1 MAKETKVLEIEV
13 REVAWEG
20 KTFLAYNTFTK
31 NNERLDVRFV
41 KDATAKAPKGN
52 CFIEV
57 DTSQMNISRKYRYP
71 RLYIQDIIKVV
82 ERPETKNDDLP
93 F

>member
-13 REVAWEG
+13 RKVDWEG
-20 KTFLAYNTFTK
+20 GTFLAYNTFTK

-41 KDATAKAPKGN
+41 KDAFAKAPKEN

-57 DTSQMNISRKYRYP
+57 DKTQMNISRKYRYP

-82 ERPETKNDDLP
+82 DRPTSKNDDLP

>member
-1 MAKETKVLEIEV
+1 MAKETKLLEIEV

-41 KDATAKAPKGN
+41 KHATAKAPKEN

-82 ERPETKNDDLP
+82 DRPTSKNDDLP

>member
-1 MAKETKVLEIEV
+1 MAKETTILEIEV
-13 REVAWEG
+13 REIAWEG

-31 NNERLDVRFV
+31 KNERLDVRFV
-41 KDATAKAPKGN
+41 KEATAKAPKQN

-82 ERPETKNDDLP
+82 DRPEPKNNDLP

>member
-13 REVAWEG
+13 RKVEWEG
-20 KTFLAYNTFTK
+20 GTFLAYNTFTK

-41 KDATAKAPKGN
+41 KHATAKAPKEN

-57 DTSQMNISRKYRYP
+57 DVSQMNISRKYRYP
-71 RLYIQDIIKVV
+71 RLYVQDIVKVI
-82 ERPETKNDDLP
+82 ERPTSKNDDLP

>member
-13 REVAWEG
+13 REVEWEG
-20 KTFLAYNTFTK
+20 GKFLAYNTFTK
-31 NNERLDVRFV
+31 KNERLDVRFV
-41 KDATAKAPKGN
+41 KDAFAKAPKEN

-57 DTSQMNISRKYRYP
+57 DKSQMNISRKYRYP
-71 RLYIQDIIKVV
+71 RLYVQDIIKVV
-82 ERPETKNDDLP
+82 ERPQTKNDDLP

>member
-13 REVAWEG
+13 REIAWEG

-31 NNERLDVRFV
+31 ENERLDVRFV
-41 KDATAKAPKGN
+41 KEATAKAPKEN

-57 DTSQMNISRKYRYP
+57 DKTQMNISRKYRYP
-71 RLYIQDIIKVV
+71 RLYIQDIVKVV

>member
-1 MAKETKVLEIEV
+1 MAKETKLLEIEV

-41 KDATAKAPKGN
+41 KHATAKAPKEN

-82 ERPETKNDDLP
+82 ERPTSKDDDLP

>member
-1 MAKETKVLEIEV
+1 MAKETVILEIEV
-13 REVAWEG
+13 RKVDWEG
-20 KTFLAYNTFTK
+20 GTFLAYNTFTK
-31 NNERLDVRFV
+31 KNERLDVRFV
-41 KDATAKAPKGN
+41 KHATAKAPKNN

-57 DTSQMNISRKYRYP
+57 DTAQMNISRKYRYP

-82 ERPETKNDDLP
+82 DRPETKNDDLP

>member
-1 MAKETKVLEIEV
+1 MSKETKVLEIEV
-13 REVAWEG
+13 REIAWEG

-31 NNERLDVRFV
+31 DNERLDVRFV
-41 KDATAKAPKGN
+41 KEAFAKAPKEN

-57 DTSQMNISRKYRYP
+57 ETSQMNISRKYRYP
-71 RLYIQDIIKVV
+71 RLYIQDIVKVV
-82 ERPETKNDDLP
+82 ERPKTKKDLP

>member
-1 MAKETKVLEIEV
+1 MSKETKILEIEV
-13 REVAWEG
+13 REIAWEG

-31 NNERLDVRFV
+31 DNERLDVRFV
-41 KDATAKAPKGN
+41 KEAFTKAPKEN

-57 DTSQMNISRKYRYP
+57 ETSQMNISRKYRYP
-71 RLYIQDIIKVV
+71 RLYIQDIVKVV
-82 ERPETKNDDLP
+82 ERPKTKNDLP

>member
-1 MAKETKVLEIEV
+1 MAKETVILEIEV
-13 REVAWEG
+13 REVEWEG
-20 KTFLAYNTFTK
+20 GKFLAYNTFTK
-31 NNERLDVRFV
+31 KNERLDVRFV
-41 KDATAKAPKGN
+41 KDAFAKAPKEN

-71 RLYIQDIIKVV
+71 RLYVQDIIKVV
-82 ERPETKNDDLP
+82 DRPTSKNDDLP

>member
-13 REVAWEG
+13 REVEWEG
-20 KTFLAYNTFTK
+20 GKFLAYNTFTK

-41 KDATAKAPKGN
+41 KDAFAKAPKEN

-57 DTSQMNISRKYRYP
+57 DVSQMNISRKYRYP
-71 RLYIQDIIKVV
+71 RLYVQDIIKVV
-82 ERPETKNDDLP
+82 ERPQNKNDDLP

>member
-41 KDATAKAPKGN
+41 KNATEKAPKEN

-57 DTSQMNISRKYRYP
+57 DVSQMNISRKYRYP
-71 RLYIQDIIKVV
+71 RLYVQDIIKVV
-82 ERPETKNDDLP
+82 DRPTSKNDDLP

>member
-13 REVAWEG
+13 REVEWEG
-20 KTFLAYNTFTK
+20 GKFLAYNTFTK
-31 NNERLDVRFV
+31 SNERLDVRFV
-41 KDATAKAPKGN
+41 KHATAKAPKVN

-57 DTSQMNISRKYRYP
+57 DTAQMNISRKYRYP

-82 ERPETKNDDLP
+82 DRPETKDDDLP

>member
-1 MAKETKVLEIEV
+1 MSKETKILEIEV
-13 REVAWEG
+13 REIAWEG

-31 NNERLDVRFV
+31 DNKRLDVRFV
-41 KDATAKAPKGN
+41 KEAFTKAPKEN

-57 DTSQMNISRKYRYP
+57 ETSQMNISRKYRYP
-71 RLYIQDIIKVV
+71 RLYVQDIVKVV
-82 ERPETKNDDLP
+82 ERPKTKNELP

>member
-1 MAKETKVLEIEV
+1 MAKETKVLEIVV
-13 REVAWEG
+13 REIAWEG

-31 NNERLDVRFV
+31 SNERLDVRFV
-41 KDATAKAPKGN
+41 KEATEKAPKEN

-57 DTSQMNISRKYRYP
+57 ETSQMNISRKYRYP
-71 RLYIQDIIKVV
+71 RLYIQDIVKVV
-82 ERPETKNDDLP
+82 ERPKTKNDLP

>member
-1 MAKETKVLEIEV
+1 MTKETKVLEIEV
-13 REVAWEG
+13 REIAWDG
-20 KTFLAYNTFTK
+20 KTFLAYNTFTN

-41 KDATAKAPKGN
+41 KEAFAKAPKEN

-57 DTSQMNISRKYRYP
+57 ETSQMNISRKYRYP
-71 RLYIQDIIKVV
+71 RLYIQDIVKVV
-82 ERPETKNDDLP
+82 EHPKTKNDLP

>member
-1 MAKETKVLEIEV
+1 MAKETKLLEIEV

-20 KTFLAYNTFTK
+20 KSFLAYNTFTK

-41 KDATAKAPKGN
+41 KNATAKAPKES

-82 ERPETKNDDLP
+82 ERPTSKDDDLP

>member
-1 MAKETKVLEIEV
+1 MAKETTILEIEV

-31 NNERLDVRFV
+31 SNERLDVRFV
-41 KDATAKAPKGN
+41 KEATAKAPKER

-57 DTSQMNISRKYRYP
+57 DNSQMNISRKYRYP

-82 ERPETKNDDLP
+82 DRPEPKDDDLP

>member
-1 MAKETKVLEIEV
+1 MAKETKLLEIEV

-20 KTFLAYNTFTK
+20 KSFLAYNTFTK

-41 KDATAKAPKGN
+41 KHATAKAPKEN

-82 ERPETKNDDLP
+82 DRPTSKNDDLP

>member
-13 REVAWEG
+13 REIAWDG

-31 NNERLDVRFV
+31 SNERLDVRFV
-41 KDATAKAPKGN
+41 KEAIAKAPKEN

-57 DTSQMNISRKYRYP
+57 ETSQMNISRKYRYP
-71 RLYIQDIIKVV
+71 RLYIQDIVKVV
-82 ERPETKNDDLP
+82 ERPKTKNDLP

>member
-13 REVAWEG
+13 REVEWEG
-20 KTFLAYNTFTK
+20 GKFLAYNTFTK

-41 KDATAKAPKGN
+41 KNATAKAPKEN

-57 DTSQMNISRKYRYP
+57 DVSQMNISRKYRYP
-71 RLYIQDIIKVV
+71 RLYVQDIVKVI
-82 ERPETKNDDLP
+82 ERPTSKNDDLP

>member
-13 REVAWEG
+13 REVEWEG
-20 KTFLAYNTFTK
+20 GKFLAYNTFTK

-41 KDATAKAPKGN
+41 KEATAKAPKEN

-82 ERPETKNDDLP
+82 ERPTSKNDDLP

>member
-13 REVAWEG
+13 REIAWEG

-31 NNERLDVRFV
+31 ENERLDVRFV
-41 KDATAKAPKGN
+41 KEATAKAPKEN

-57 DTSQMNISRKYRYP
+57 DVSQMNISRKYRYP
-71 RLYIQDIIKVV
+71 RLYVQDIIKVV
-82 ERPETKNDDLP
+82 ERPKTKNDDLP

>member
-13 REVAWEG
+13 REIAWEG

-41 KDATAKAPKGN
+41 KEAIAKAPKEN

-57 DTSQMNISRKYRYP
+57 ETSQMNISRKYRYP
-71 RLYIQDIIKVV
+71 RLYIQDIVKVV
-82 ERPETKNDDLP
+82 DRPKTKNDLP

>member
-13 REVAWEG
+13 REVEWEG
-20 KTFLAYNTFTK
+20 GKFLAYNTFTK

-41 KDATAKAPKGN
+41 KDAFAKAPKEN

-71 RLYIQDIIKVV
+71 RLYVQDIVKVI
-82 ERPETKNDDLP
+82 ERPTSKNDDLP